1 MMSSR
6 PTSRTPIR
14 RISTTVTPL
23 LMQAPF
29 HDITGVE
36 ATEPPKAPKSELA
49 PVSALTLKLE
59 GLQLDSDQT
68 PAPTEAAMGSKWGQL
83 RQDGCRLMGTSAPVW
98 IPDRQLEWGETGQRL
113 GKIQEEG
120 QNEFIPPH
128 LTVERPL
135 IQFSLNSEIG
145 RKRELF
151 RAREKILTRLGVHES
166 VDVSLSDAPEYHQ
179 TCHNEPTVFTAKFI
193 PTTKAA

>member
-1 MMSSR
+1 MMCSR
-6 PTSRTPIR
+6 PTSWTLIR
-14 RISTTVTPL
+14 EISTTVTPL
-23 LMQAPF
+23 LTQAPF

-36 ATEPPKAPKSELA
+36 ATGPQEAPKSEPT

-68 PAPTEAAMGSKWGQL
+68 QVSKEAAMGSKVGQP
-83 RQDGCRLMGTSAPVW
+83 RQEECRLMGTSAPVG
-98 IPDRQLEWGETGQRL
+98 IPDRQLDWTGQQL
-113 GKIQEEG
+113 SKIQEED

-135 IQFSLNSEIG
+135 IQFSLNSVIG
-145 RKRELF
+145 RKRALF
-151 RAREKILTRLGVHES
+151 RAREKILTMLGVHES
-166 VDVSLSDAPEYHQ
+166 NDISLPDAPEYHQ
-179 TCHNEPTVFTAKFI
+179 TCHNEPTVFTAKLI